1 MQSSDGEESDSPEPE
16 LFKFDVERSRK
27 VVELIKQRQKSD
39 KGYLMLKVQLNVAPE
54 LPGDNQYRD
63 TIPLA
68 HDLYPE
74 NAKICLVVKDN
85 AKNIDNWKPHCTILP
100 LKEYRKRTKGALKR
114 RKFISEFDILLADAR
129 IAQSMRTNFGKEVYR
144 SKKVPHCVR
153 LQSKNVDEI
162 INIIRRST
170 QMIFSANRTDLEVSV
185 RAYVS
190 DLTVLI

>member
-1 MQSSDGEESDSPEPE
+1 MQSFEGEESDSLEPEPY
-16 LFKFDVERSRK
+16 KFDMEKSRN
-27 VVELIKQRQKSD
+27 VVQLIKQRQKSD
-39 KGYLMLKVQLNVAPE
+39 KGYLMLKVQLHVAPE

-63 TIPLA
+63 TIPLS
-68 HDLYPE
+68 HDLYPV

-85 AKNIDNWKPHCTILP
+85 ATKVDNWKPYCTILP

-114 RKFISEFDILLADAR
+114 RKFISEFDIFLADAR

-162 INIIRRST
+162 ISIVRRST
-170 QMIFSANRTDLEVSV
+170 QIIFSANRIDFEVQ
-185 RAYVS
+185 
-190 DLTVLI
+190 